1 MPLLTIFLQYQA
13 LYLYNSMIL
22 QVFTEVQDQS
32 LMQSG
37 LSKKNHNYFLEQVN
51 WNILIIYQNKKWFL
65 PEEIYMNFIFDLPEE
80 M

>member
-1 MPLLTIFLQYQA
+1 
-13 LYLYNSMIL
+13 MIL
-22 QVFTEVQDQS
+22 QVVTEVQDHS

-37 LSKKNHNYFLEQVN
+37 LNKKIHNYFLEQVN